1 MYPLMRTN
9 TRRAMAQVDPRTL
22 ARWTTDSAPTRET
35 ESTIRKAPRQASQAE
50 FVMVGGELVRIITGR
65 K

>member
-1 MYPLMRTN
+1 MRTN
-9 TRRAMAQVDPRTL
+9 TRMAMAQVDPRTL
-22 ARWTTDSAPTRET
+22 ARWTADSTPALET

-50 FVMVGGELVRIITGR
+50 FASVNGQLVRIVRGS